1 MRIALVGNQ
10 NCGKTTLFNLLTGMN
25 QKIGNWPGVTLEQK
39 SGIVK
44 GTDFELIDLPG
55 IYSLSPYTLE
65 EKVSRDFLLNDKPD
79 LIINVV
85 DATSIR
91 RGLYLT
97 TMLMELDTNVIVV
110 LNMAD
115 RLLSKGM
122 KIDLEKFKNVF
133 CANTCFVSAIKNQGI
148 DELVAMIKSV
158 RLRNVSKKQI
168 FSSDVETVISEHK
181 ARFGSQRN
189 SRFLAIENI
198 SNMNILSLENKYG
211 LETYELIITQRYQYI
226 DQVCDLCVTNT
237 KKRINVTSILDKIF
251 LNKFLAFPI
260 FVLIMFFVYFLS
272 VGFVGNKAS
281 DLIND
286 FFDFSKIVIENFLSQ
301 IEVSDWIISMV
312 CDGIITGVGSVVS
325 FLPELAV
332 LFLCISFLESTG
344 YMARISFLLD
354 KTFRK
359 IGLSGK
365 ALIPFILGTG
375 CSVPG
380 IMSSK
385 ILENEYDR
393 KVTAVLTPFIPCSA
407 KLPMIVIFTSYF
419 FRDNHAIVATS
430 FYILSIIIIIV
441 SSLIMK
447 KLFRKSKDSSYIS
460 ELPEYKLPSLK
471 YVLKDVLDKVKDF
484 LRKAG
489 TVIFMASL
497 IVWFLLSFSMQIK
510 YCTNIE
516 ESIMAF
522 WGKKISW
529 IFYPILKIN
538 SWEATVS
545 AIQGIIAK
553 EQVISS
559 MQIISGLMGDAK
571 NLSEIFSPG
580 SPFEF
585 FSSKTSYAFV
595 AFNLFSAPCFA
606 AIAIMRKELKN
617 GLLTFIAVG
626 MQILLAYVLAVLI
639 ASLG

>member
-1 MRIALVGNQ
+1 MKIALVGNQ

-25 QKIGNWPGVTLEQK
+25 QKIGNWPGVTIEQK
-39 SGIVK
+39 SGIIK

-97 TMLMELDTNVIVV
+97 TMLMELDTNIIVV

-115 RLLSKGM
+115 RLLNKGL

-189 SRFLAIENI
+189 SRFLVIENI

-226 DQVCDLCVTNT
+226 DQVCDLCVTNI
-237 KKRINVTSILDKIF
+237 KKKINVTSILDKIF

-286 FFDFSKIVIENFLSQ
+286 FFDFSKIVIENFLRQ
-301 IEVSDWIISMV
+301 IAVSDWIISMV

-325 FLPELAV
+325 FLPQLAV

-419 FRDNHAIVATS
+419 FRDNYAIVATS

-441 SSLIMK
+441 SSLIIK

-559 MQIISGLMGDAK
+559 MQIISGLMRDAK

-606 AIAIMRKELKN
+606 AIATMGKELKN

>member
-1 MRIALVGNQ
+1 MKIALVGNQ

-39 SGIVK
+39 SGIIK

-115 RLLSKGM
+115 RLLNKGL

-148 DELVAMIKSV
+148 DELVAMIKNV

-189 SRFLAIENI
+189 SRFLVIENV
-198 SNMNILSLENKYG
+198 SNMNILSLEDKYG
-211 LETYELIITQRYQYI
+211 LETYELIITQRYQYS
-226 DQVCDLCVTNT
+226 DQVCDLWVTNT

-286 FFDFSKIVIENFLSQ
+286 FFDFSKIVIENFLRQ
-301 IEVSDWIISMV
+301 IEVSGWIISMV

-325 FLPELAV
+325 FLPQLAV

-419 FRDNHAIVATS
+419 FRDNYAIVATS

-441 SSLIMK
+441 SSLIIK
-447 KLFRKSKDSSYIS
+447 KLFRKYKDSSYIS
-460 ELPEYKLPSLK
+460 ELPGYKLT
-471 YVLKDVLDKVKDF
+471 DVLDKVKDF
-484 LRKAG
+484 LRKDG

-497 IVWFLLSFSMQIK
+497 VVWFLLSFSMQIK

-606 AIAIMRKELKN
+606 AIATMGKELKN
-617 GLLTFIAVG
+617 GLLSFTAVS
-626 MQILLAYVLAVLI
+626 MQILLAYILAVLI
-639 ASLG
+639 AL

>member
-39 SGIVK
+39 SGIIK

-189 SRFLAIENI
+189 SRFLVIENI

-226 DQVCDLCVTNT
+226 DQVCDLCVTNI
-237 KKRINVTSILDKIF
+237 KKKINVTSILDKIF

-301 IEVSDWIISMV
+301 MEVSDWIISMI

-325 FLPELAV
+325 FLPQLAV

-419 FRDNHAIVATS
+419 FRDNYAIVATS

-441 SSLIMK
+441 SSLIIK

-585 FSSKTSYAFV
+585 FSPKTSYAFV

-606 AIAIMRKELKN
+606 AIATMRKELKN
-617 GLLTFIAVG
+617 GILTFIAVS
-626 MQILLAYVLAVLI
+626 MQILLAYILAVLI
-639 ASLG
+639 A

>member
-39 SGIVK
+39 SGIIK

-133 CANTCFVSAIKNQGI
+133 CANTCFASAIKNQGI
-148 DELVAMIKSV
+148 DELVSMIKNV

-237 KKRINVTSILDKIF
+237 KNRINVTSILDKIF

-301 IEVSDWIISMV
+301 MEVSDWIISMV

-325 FLPELAV
+325 FLPQLAV

-419 FRDNHAIVATS
+419 FRDNYAIVATS

-441 SSLIMK
+441 SSLIIK

-471 YVLKDVLDKVKDF
+471 YVLKDVLDKIKDF

-497 IVWFLLSFSMQIK
+497 VVWFLLSFSMQIK

-522 WGKKISW
+522 CGKKISW

-585 FSSKTSYAFV
+585 FSPKTSYAFV

-606 AIAIMRKELKN
+606 AIATMKKELKN
-617 GLLTFIAVG
+617 GLLTFIAVS
-626 MQILLAYVLAVLI
+626 MQILLAYILAVLI

>member
-148 DELVAMIKSV
+148 DELVSMIKNV

-168 FSSDVETVISEHK
+168 FPSEVEIAISEHK
-181 ARFGSQRN
+181 ARFGGQRN

-301 IEVSDWIISMV
+301 MEVSDWIISMI

-325 FLPELAV
+325 FLPQLAV

-365 ALIPFILGTG
+365 VLIPFILGTG

-393 KVTAVLTPFIPCSA
+393 KVTAILTPFIPCSA

-419 FRDNHAIVATS
+419 FRDNYAIVATS
-430 FYILSIIIIIV
+430 FYLLSIIIIIV
-441 SSLIMK
+441 SSLIIK

-471 YVLKDVLDKVKDF
+471 YVLKDVLDKIKDF

-497 IVWFLLSFSMQIK
+497 VVWFLLSFSMQIK

-522 WGKKISW
+522 CGKKISW

-606 AIAIMRKELKN
+606 AIATMRKELKN
-617 GLLTFIAVG
+617 GLLTFTAVS
-626 MQILLAYVLAVLI
+626 MQILLAYILAVLI
-639 ASLG
+639 AL

>member
-1 MRIALVGNQ
+1 
-10 NCGKTTLFNLLTGMN
+10 
-25 QKIGNWPGVTLEQK
+25 
-39 SGIVK
+39 
-44 GTDFELIDLPG
+44 
-55 IYSLSPYTLE
+55 
-65 EKVSRDFLLNDKPD
+65 
-79 LIINVV
+79 
-85 DATSIR
+85 
-91 RGLYLT
+91 
-97 TMLMELDTNVIVV
+97 MLMELDTNVIVV

-115 RLLSKGM
+115 RLLNKGL

-148 DELVAMIKSV
+148 DELVAMIKNV

-189 SRFLAIENI
+189 SRFLVIENV
-198 SNMNILSLENKYG
+198 SNMNILSLEDKYG

-286 FFDFSKIVIENFLSQ
+286 FFDFSKIVIENFLRQ

-325 FLPELAV
+325 FLPQLAV

-419 FRDNHAIVATS
+419 FRDNYAIVATS

-441 SSLIMK
+441 SSLIIK

-497 IVWFLLSFSMQIK
+497 VVWFLLSFSMQIK

-606 AIAIMRKELKN
+606 AIATMGKELKN
-617 GLLTFIAVG
+617 GLLSFTAVS
-626 MQILLAYVLAVLI
+626 MQILLAYILAVLI
-639 ASLG
+639 AL

>member
-1 MRIALVGNQ
+1 MKIALVGNQ

-39 SGIVK
+39 SGIIK

-115 RLLSKGM
+115 RLLNKGL

-148 DELVAMIKSV
+148 DELVAMIKNV

-189 SRFLAIENI
+189 SRFLAIENV
-198 SNMNILSLENKYG
+198 SNMNILSLEDKYG

-286 FFDFSKIVIENFLSQ
+286 FFDFSKIVIENFLRQ

-325 FLPELAV
+325 FLPQLAV

-344 YMARISFLLD
+344 YMTRISFLLD

-419 FRDNHAIVATS
+419 FRDNYTIVATS

-441 SSLIMK
+441 SSLIIK

-497 IVWFLLSFSMQIK
+497 VVWFLLSFSMQIK

-606 AIAIMRKELKN
+606 AIATMGKELKN

>member
-1 MRIALVGNQ
+1 MKIALVGNQ

-39 SGIVK
+39 SGIIK

-97 TMLMELDTNVIVV
+97 TMLMELDTNIIVV

-115 RLLSKGM
+115 RLLNKGL

-148 DELVAMIKSV
+148 DELVAMIKNV

-189 SRFLAIENI
+189 SRFLAIENV

-211 LETYELIITQRYQYI
+211 LETCELIITQRYQYI

-286 FFDFSKIVIENFLSQ
+286 FFDFSKIVIENFLRQ

-325 FLPELAV
+325 FLPQLAV

-419 FRDNHAIVATS
+419 FRDNYTIVATS

-441 SSLIMK
+441 SSLIIK

-497 IVWFLLSFSMQIK
+497 VVWFLLSFSMQIK

-606 AIAIMRKELKN
+606 AIATMGKELKN

>member
-1 MRIALVGNQ
+1 MKIALVGNQ

-39 SGIVK
+39 SGIIK

-115 RLLSKGM
+115 RLLNKGM
-122 KIDLEKFKNVF
+122 KINLEKFKNVF

-148 DELVAMIKSV
+148 DELIAMIKNV

-189 SRFLAIENI
+189 SRFLVIENV

-226 DQVCDLCVTNT
+226 DQVCDFCVTNT
-237 KKRINVTSILDKIF
+237 KKKINVTSILDKIF

-286 FFDFSKIVIENFLSQ
+286 FFDFSKIVIENFLRQ

-325 FLPELAV
+325 FLPQLAV

-419 FRDNHAIVATS
+419 FRDNYAIVVTS

-441 SSLIMK
+441 SSLIIK

-497 IVWFLLSFSMQIK
+497 VVWFLLSFSMQIK

-538 SWEATVS
+538 NWEATVS

-606 AIAIMRKELKN
+606 AIATMRKELKN

>member
-39 SGIVK
+39 SGIIK

-65 EKVSRDFLLNDKPD
+65 EKVSRDFLLKDKPD

-237 KKRINVTSILDKIF
+237 KKKINVTSILDKIF
-251 LNKFLAFPI
+251 LNKLLAFPI

-301 IEVSDWIISMV
+301 MEVSDWIISMV
-312 CDGIITGVGSVVS
+312 CNGIITGVGSVVS
-325 FLPELAV
+325 FLPQLAV

-393 KVTAVLTPFIPCSA
+393 KVTAILTPFIPCSA

-419 FRDNHAIVATS
+419 FRDNYAIVATS
-430 FYILSIIIIIV
+430 FYILSIIIIMV
-441 SSLIMK
+441 SSLIIK

-497 IVWFLLSFSMQIK
+497 VVWFLLSFSMQIK

-559 MQIISGLMGDAK
+559 MQIISGLMRDAK

-606 AIAIMRKELKN
+606 AIATMGKELKN
-617 GLLTFIAVG
+617 WLLTFIAVG